1 MVAIAERDAAEPHR
15 RLLQTMID
23 RETFAAACVPCA
35 RHATRPQCHPAD
47 SAGDA

>member
-23 RETFAAACVPCA
+23 RETFAAACVRLA

-47 SAGDA
+47 SARDA